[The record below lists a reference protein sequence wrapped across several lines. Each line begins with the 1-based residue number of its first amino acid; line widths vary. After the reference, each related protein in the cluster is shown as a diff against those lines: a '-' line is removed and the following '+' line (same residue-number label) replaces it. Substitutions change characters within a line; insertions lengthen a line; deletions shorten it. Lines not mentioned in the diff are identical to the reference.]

1 MGTAGTACLVADTAD
16 GQIQMS
22 HITLMLGL
30 GSAALTAVSQ
40 SSMSPA
46 DQLGDPPAG
55 VARMYEAFRD
65 GGAEIPDFAHA
76 VRLHALLDTVVEAA
90 ASGSR
95 VSRR

>member
-1 MGTAGTACLVADTAD
+1 
-16 GQIQMS
+16 
-22 HITLMLGL
+22 
-30 GSAALTAVSQ
+30 
-40 SSMSPA
+40 
-46 DQLGDPPAG
+46 
-55 VARMYEAFRD
+55 MYEAFRD